1 MSLATISFLS
11 QQLSF
16 SKYTFST
23 VRYKFFLCF
32 FIFIFKTGFL
42 HSTPGSRDNLV
53 RDWETGER
61 ESSRPF
67 DGSSGSREGSR
78 GSREGSSGS
87 KDCPP
92 SPDRDGLVSPDI
104 IRTVAS
110 TIQPSPRRRTN
121 NSGNYGTTAT
131 TAVATLLKVKHY
143 FTWFQQIDIQTV
155 LWIRYG
161 LFRILI
167 QL

>member
-1 MSLATISFLS
+1 M
-11 QQLSF
+11 
-16 SKYTFST
+16 Y
-23 VRYKFFLCF
+23 
-32 FIFIFKTGFL
+32 FIFMSKTGFP

-53 RDWETGER
+53 RDWETEER

-131 TAVATLLKVKHY
+131 TAVATLLKVKHF

-161 LFRILI
+161 LFRILF
-167 QL
+167 QLWIFRVPDPYSDPDSHPIHII